1 MISAYV
7 GNLCET
13 LTTLFQISFSE
24 EDRSQLASEFS
35 RLRSPS
41 DEDLGQCVLLECF
54 ESQKDGTLL
63 TAELILRMTHRI
75 RERIRRRA
83 IRERGID
90 SNSLPFLAAKNVAP
104 FSDDVLTALSAFA
117 MLTPEELLVA
127 EQLLIGKTPK
137 VIAEEC
143 GLSLATVYR
152 RRASVAAAIKADTR
166 G

>member
-24 EDRSQLASEFS
+24 EDRSQFASEFS
-35 RLRSPS
+35 RLRPPS
-41 DEDLGQCVLLECF
+41 DEDLGQCVLLECY
-54 ESQKDGTLL
+54 ESQGNGTSL
-63 TAELILRMTHRI
+63 TTDIVLKMTHRI
-75 RERIRRRA
+75 RERIRRCA

-104 FSDDVLTALSAFA
+104 FSEATLAALSGFA

-152 RRASVAAAIKADTR
+152 RRASVAAAIEADTR
-166 G
+166 D